1 MEVGDDAVINLHR
14 AVLSI
19 DAGQVVDP
27 DGLSMQCEGG
37 FIQAASWALY
47 EEVKFDRDGVTS
59 RDWDSY
65 PILRFDNIPDIKTI
79 LIDRP
84 GDPYLGAGEAVSGPA
99 GAAIA
104 NAVYDAIGLRLR
116 RMPFTPDTIRAA
128 ATR

>member
-1 MEVGDDAVINLHR
+1 MLLFSSRRRH
-14 AVLSI
+14 
-19 DAGQVVDP
+19 P
-27 DGLSMQCEGG
+27 G
-37 FIQAASWALY
+37 FAS
-47 EEVKFDRDGVTS
+47 
-59 RDWDSY
+59 DWSSDVCSSD
-65 PILRFDNIPDIKTI
+65 LFDNIPGIETI
-79 LIDRP
+79 LMGRP